1 MIKLPLANSNWDN
14 KELNAIQKVIVSK
27 KFTMGPMVKKFEFNF
42 AKFFGSKYAI
52 MTNSGSTAN
61 LLMVASLFMKNGI
74 NIKKGDEVIVPAVSW
89 STTYFPFHQYGLK
102 LVFVD
107 IDSDTLNL
115 DLNKLRKAISKK
127 TKIICAVNLLGN
139 PNDFSQLKKIA
150 KNNNIIVLEDN
161 CESMGA
167 KFKKKYT
174 GTYGLMGT
182 FSTFF
187 SHHISTI
194 EGGVVVTN
202 DKELYHILLSLRAH
216 GWTRDL
222 PVNNLITGI
231 KSLDNFYESFNFV
244 LPGYNVRP
252 LEFSGAIGIVQL
264 KKLNSFLKI
273 RRDNAKYFKTL
284 FSHHPFISIQK
295 ECGES
300 SWFGFSLLIK
310 KNSIIKR
317 KKIIDLLKRN
327 DVEVRPIVTGNFLKQ
342 PALKYINYRVSGKIE
357 AAQYIDQNGIYI
369 GNHPINIKNKLKK
382 IADLFSL

>member
-14 KELNAIQKVIVSK
+14 KELNAIQKVIASK

-61 LLMVASLFMKNGI
+61 LLMVASLFMKKGI

-115 DLNKLRKAISKK
+115 DLNKLKKAIGKK

-150 KNNNIIVLEDN
+150 KKNNIIVLEDN

-231 KSLDNFYESFNFV
+231 KSSDNFYESFNFV

-264 KKLNSFLKI
+264 KKLNYFLKI
-273 RRDNAKYFKTL
+273 RRDNAKYFKRL
-284 FSHHPFISIQK
+284 FSNHPFISIQK

-342 PALKYINYRVSGKIE
+342 PALKYINYKVSGKIE
-357 AAQYIDQNGIYI
+357 AAQYIHQNGIYI

-382 IADLFSL
+382 IADLFCL